1 MNQQQQET
9 DLADLS
15 DLHEIFRI
23 WEQKYTTSNFDP
35 EPYVKRVA
43 EIFEEETA
51 LYMQKDPD
59 PFDERHPSRTDP
71 SSELGK
77 NLKLLFKKETFM
89 NRLVNDY
96 LRDNFFTRQNINK
109 TSFHLNVSACRLILI
124 IMPGLETSAVFQV
137 SNEQLINRLYDWA
150 ENGLEP
156 LRSYATGLLGAAM
169 DIQEIAIAYR
179 DQNIRVLPILLRR
192 LRAIHRKY
200 TKHGNISSLASED
213 ESETSDS
220 EEKETPSTSNPQESS
235 SVLQADENSRS
246 GGTQEN
252 QINRHMIML
261 NPPTLATS
269 QMLILRYLTPMGE
282 YQEFL
287 PFIFENDAIDIIFN
301 FIDNP
306 KDLCLTFEALK
317 YLASLLCHKKCC
329 IEFLNK
335 NGIQR
340 LLKLPRQSTT
350 ATGIAIALYYIA
362 YCEEA
367 MERICSMSPR
377 LISELV
383 TYALGLLGCNHDS
396 GRCHATMFFGLSFQF
411 KHMLEEFDNQDGL
424 RKLYNVISVLPIL
437 SQNDEYSLSADEENA
452 ERQVIRHV
460 CVAIKKYFES
470 HLFFKYTQVMR
481 TTSTRIPIPMRA
493 LKNSVEDIDEQIM
506 SLQNILPMKSNWQ
519 PVHSFIQLGGVTL
532 FILIIGHSYEW
543 NYSGRGETVRSALDV
558 LNICCAMP
566 RVHAVLCER
575 IDFPDEASASGFNIV
590 LGCLEGE
597 IVADPEVQKS
607 ALSLLVNCV
616 CAPIHRPS
624 GNVAKYGSGK
634 KKVIDKNSEELIK
647 MVWETVRSNN
657 GIIVLLQLMTVKTP
671 ITDAD
676 YIRGMACRA
685 LAGLA
690 RSETV
695 RQIVSKL
702 PLFVNGELQQ
712 LCRDPILQEKRAEH
726 VQFQKYALELLERV
740 SGKPINIDTSLANIH
755 KANVVAQTK
764 IQFNEQQLY
773 FLIYQHLQDNGL
785 TSTAENLLREAKLDQ
800 VMTHAK
806 PALANPNLNSPS
818 IFRSPMIQRSRI
830 NKRLV
835 DHSNHN
841 LSFTELNSTDAA
853 NKQNSFSNKLMNC
866 TEPPQVAAA
875 VPATTPI
882 KLIKKAPSTSTTP
895 ATANQSTLE
904 KQINSENFLT
914 SNVPLPCNQQ
924 QKTSTF
930 LPNVNVTL
938 NTIITEYLTNQH
950 SLCKNPMSTCPT
962 FDLFEPHKCPDP
974 RPKSVSGMCVNIA
987 ARFFKRH
994 QGFSSTKLDRRFI
1007 HTNFNVARTL
1017 RIQDQDLYFTTCDF
1031 LGLEG
1036 SKIVVGT
1043 HSGELR
1049 VLNINDSSEEFSSSI
1064 SDSYI
1069 NNVKCSRDGLFA
1081 LTSAWQNPM
1090 SVLWSI
1096 DNKRFVTKH
1105 SFSDEEYVEFS
1116 NIDQDKILGTKG
1128 EKATIYDANT
1138 GQEIR
1143 AFKPETF
1150 NQYNKNRATFC
1161 PTDELVLSDGVLWDV
1176 RTGQNIHKFDKL
1188 NNTLSGVFHQNG
1200 LEVISNTEVWDLRTF
1215 HLLRT
1220 IPTLDQ
1226 CQLKF
1231 SAQNVIYAFNVQNE
1245 TIDDDRVYDSSFKVI
1260 DSYDYSSIST
1270 TDVKKSIYDLAV
1282 NSSGCQIAICE
1293 NQGGYESVSES
1304 VVRVYAVGRKR
1315 DEFEGEEIEDD
1326 EEMGSDEEDG
1336 LDSGSDNDD
1345 NDFDRDN
1352 NQRRRRRLMNMNR
1365 PNLHNMFDVI
1375 SLSTESLSDDSVMVS
1390 DSDLDDDELLALGS
1404 DNDNDNGSDENENEN
1419 EDDEGN
1425 WETEEEVEEDG

>member
-1 MNQQQQET
+1 MNQQQQEA
-9 DLADLS
+9 DLAEIN

-23 WEQKYTTSNFDP
+23 WEQKYTSTNFDP
-35 EPYVKRVA
+35 EPFVRRVA
-43 EIFEEETA
+43 ERFEEETA
-51 LYMQKDPD
+51 QYMQKDPD

-71 SSELGK
+71 ASELGK

-109 TSFHLNVSACRLILI
+109 SSLQLNVSACRLILI

-137 SNEQLINRLYDWA
+137 SNEQLINRLYEWA
-150 ENGLEP
+150 ENGVEP
-156 LRSYATGLLGAAM
+156 LRSYAIGLLGAAM
-169 DIQEIAIAYR
+169 DIQDIAVAFR
-179 DQNIRVLPILLRR
+179 DQNIRMLPILLRR
-192 LRAIHRKY
+192 LRMIQKKCAQS
-200 TKHGNISSLASED
+200 GDISALLINEND
-213 ESETSDS
+213 SETPVDIIVN
-220 EEKETPSTSNPQESS
+220 STSNALSMNINDSQS
-235 SVLQADENSRS
+235 DENSRS
-246 GGTQEN
+246 NAQDN
-252 QINRHMIML
+252 PVNRHMIML
-261 NPPTLATS
+261 HPPTLATS

-287 PFIFENDAIDIIFN
+287 PFIFENDALDIIFN

-329 IEFLNK
+329 IEFLNR

-367 MERICSMSPR
+367 MERICSMTPR

-424 RKLYNVISVLPIL
+424 RQLYNVISVLPIL
-437 SQNDEYSLSADEENA
+437 SQNEEANLSADEENA

-481 TTSTRIPIPMRA
+481 TSSTRIPIPMRA
-493 LKNSVEDIDEQIM
+493 LKNPTEVIDDQIM

-519 PVHSFIQLGGVTL
+519 PVNTFIQLGGISL

-558 LNICCAMP
+558 LNICCVVP
-566 RVHAVLCER
+566 RVHAILCER

-607 ALSLLVNCV
+607 ALSMLVNCV

-624 GNVAKYGSGK
+624 GNVAKYGSCK

-695 RQIVSKL
+695 RQIISKL

-764 IQFNEQQLY
+764 IQFNEQQLNY
-773 FLIYQHLQDNGL
+773 LIYQHLQDNGL
-785 TSTAENLLREAKLDQ
+785 TSTAESLLKEAKLDQ
-800 VMTHAK
+800 VITQSK
-806 PALANPNLNSPS
+806 PSLLNQSFNSPS

-830 NKRLV
+830 NRKAV
-835 DHSNHN
+835 DHSNLNQSFNEIN
-841 LSFTELNSTDAA
+841 LVDTSKLNNKSNCIDSSTP
-853 NKQNSFSNKLMNC
+853 S
-866 TEPPQVAAA
+866 
-875 VPATTPI
+875 TTPI
-882 KLIKKAPSTSTTP
+882 KLIKKAPTTP
-895 ATANQSTLE
+895 APTTSNQSTLE
-904 KQINSENFLT
+904 KQTISESFLT
-914 SNVPLPCNQQ
+914 TNVPLSLTNQQ
-924 QKTSTF
+924 QKVPN

-974 RPKSVSGMCVNIA
+974 RPKSIAGMCVNVA

-994 QGFSSTKLDRRFI
+994 QGFNSTKLDRRFV

-1017 RIQDQDLYFTTCDF
+1017 RVPDVDLYFTCCDF
-1031 LGLEG
+1031 FTPEG
-1036 SKIVVGT
+1036 NKIVVGT
-1043 HSGELR
+1043 HNGELR
-1049 VLNINDSSEEFSSSI
+1049 VLNVNDSNEEFSASV

-1069 NNVKCSRDGLFA
+1069 NNIKCSRDSQFV
-1081 LTSAWQNPM
+1081 LTSAWQTPM
-1090 SVLWSI
+1090 SVLWSVE
-1096 DNKRFVTKH
+1096 NKQFISKLQ
-1105 SFSDEEYVEFS
+1105 FNDEEYVEFS
-1116 NIDQDKILGTKG
+1116 NIKQDKVLGTKA
-1128 EKATIYDANT
+1128 ETATIYDINT
-1138 GQEIR
+1138 GQVIR
-1143 AFKPETF
+1143 TFKPVTF

-1176 RTGQNIHKFDKL
+1176 RTGENIHKFDKL
-1188 NNTLSGVFHQNG
+1188 NNTLSGVFHSNG

-1226 CQLKF
+1226 CYLKF
-1231 SAQNVIYAFNVQNE
+1231 SSQNVIYAFMVQNE
-1245 TIDDDRVYDSSFKVI
+1245 SLDDDHVYDSSFKVI

-1270 TDVKKSIYDLAV
+1270 TDVKKSIYDLTV

-1304 VVRVYAVGRKR
+1304 VIRVYTVGRKR
-1315 DEFEGEEIEDD
+1315 DEFEGEIEEE
-1326 EEMGSDEEDG
+1326 EEMGSDEDDG

-1352 NQRRRRRLMNMNR
+1352 NQRRRRRRLNINR
-1365 PNLHNMFDVI
+1365 ANLNNMFDVI
-1375 SLSTESLSDDSVMVS
+1375 SLSTESLTDSEMGTDTSNNNSDNSDDDGDGDGEEAIIELNS
-1390 DSDLDDDELLALGS
+1390 DSGS
-1404 DNDNDNGSDENENEN
+1404 DT
-1419 EDDEGN
+1419 N
-1425 WETEEEVEEDG
+1425 WETEEEIEDDE